1 MSLKDKNKIDFRKLF
16 GIEMNDDGH
25 DTFEK
30 IIVGFL
36 VSAIFFLVV
45 ALIILFISALI
56 MSLGWAVILVIIAL
70 PILFGVFYW
79 IGNKTM
85 G

>member
-1 MSLKDKNKIDFRKLF
+1 MALKDKNKIDFRKLY
-16 GIEMNDDGH
+16 GIEKYDNNADI
-25 DTFEK
+25 FEK

-36 VSAIFFLVV
+36 VTGVFFLGV
-45 ALIILFISALI
+45 ALLILILTAFI
-56 MSLGWAVILVIIAL
+56 MSFGWATILVIIAL

>member
-16 GIEMNDDGH
+16 GIEKYDNNADI
-25 DTFEK
+25 FEK
-30 IIVGFL
+30 IFVGFL
-36 VSAIFFLVV
+36 VSVIFFLGV
-45 ALIILFISALI
+45 ALIIGVISALI
-56 MSLGWAVILVIIAL
+56 MSLGRAVILVIIAL

-85 G
+85 D

>member
-16 GIEMNDDGH
+16 GIEKYDNNADI
-25 DTFEK
+25 FEK
-30 IIVGFL
+30 IFVGFL
-36 VSAIFFLVV
+36 VSAIFFLGV
-45 ALIILFISALI
+45 ALIIGVISALI
-56 MSLGWAVILVIIAL
+56 MSLGRAVILVIIAL

-85 G
+85 D